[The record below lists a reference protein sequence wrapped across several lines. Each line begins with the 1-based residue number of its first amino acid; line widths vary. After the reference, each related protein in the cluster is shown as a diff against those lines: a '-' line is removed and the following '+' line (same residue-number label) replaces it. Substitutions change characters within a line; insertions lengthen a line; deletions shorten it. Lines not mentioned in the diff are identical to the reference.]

1 MAAPT
6 VPTVDTL
13 NVQTGREES
22 KKMPWTPKAPIV
34 PIIIKKIDRPGK
46 ESEGQ
51 RNVKSVLRDL
61 AIWSQIDPQCF
72 MQYDNISENLMLMGP
87 EVRLTDMTSTITQ
100 NFGDYF
106 TITRSNPNEMV
117 ITYNPNATPVMDES
131 VWMTRNQRASHDEDA
146 MRQNIE
152 NYAL

>member
-34 PIIIKKIDRPGK
+34 PIISKKIDRPGK

-87 EVRLTDMTSTITQ
+87 EVRLTDMASTITQ

-106 TITRSNPNEMV
+106 TIYCTG
-117 ITYNPNATPVMDES
+117 I
-131 VWMTRNQRASHDEDA
+131 
-146 MRQNIE
+146 MRFLSMLPKQGLLKH
-152 NYAL
+152 AWLWKLRH